1 ATAEATG
8 DPGDGGTGV
17 GPDGAPE
24 FGWAAAA
31 RPLGTVTALAVPG
44 ATGPDRTGATVRL
57 ALASTGG
64 TGRVGVA
71 GITED
76 GTVQQTR
83 EVEVAGGRT
92 VLVAVPAGT
101 AGLVLQPDGQAA
113 PVVGALIVTV
123 ADPAGE
129 LVSVGSVR
137 PGVVAGRV
145 PPRIA
150 EDPRAGLTPDVS

>member
-1 ATAEATG
+1 
-8 DPGDGGTGV
+8 
-17 GPDGAPE
+17 
-24 FGWAAAA
+24 
-31 RPLGTVTALAVPG
+31 VTALAVPG

-129 LVSVGSVR
+129 LVSVGLVR